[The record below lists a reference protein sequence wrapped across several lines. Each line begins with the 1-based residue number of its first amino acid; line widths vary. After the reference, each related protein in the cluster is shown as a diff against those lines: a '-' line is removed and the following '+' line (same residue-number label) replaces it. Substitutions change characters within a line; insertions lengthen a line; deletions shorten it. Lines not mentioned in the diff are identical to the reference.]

1 MTTASSSLPRYIVGI
16 DLGTTNCAV
25 AYIDTTRSTEVQH
38 FPIPQLVNETTVAPQ
53 PTLPSFLYL
62 SGPRD
67 LPQGS
72 LALPWDGERAFAV
85 GQFARIQGARIPGRL
100 VSSAKSWLCHAGVDR
115 EADILPW
122 EGPSEVKKLSPVAVA
137 ARYLQHLRDAWQQEM
152 GKAQPLEAQQIV
164 LTVPASFDE
173 VAREL
178 TVQAA
183 EQAGLSQLTLLEEPQ
198 AALYAWLAA
207 HADTWQ
213 TQLKPGSVIFVCD
226 VGGGTTDLSLITVT
240 QGKSQLGLERIAVGD
255 HLLLGGDNMD
265 VALARKVEAR
275 ISTGQRLDTQRWHLL
290 SQLCRMA
297 KEDLFADALREKA
310 TLTLPGRG
318 SSVIGGTLTD
328 SLSRQ
333 DVEQVVLDGF
343 FPSVEADARPRRGGQ
358 AGLHESGLQEFGLPY
373 EAEPEILRHVALF
386 LSRHVDAVAP
396 ALHGLAQP
404 DAILFNGGALTPLAI
419 RERIATTL
427 AAWFQTDGQA
437 DWQPTVLS
445 HTNLDLA
452 VAHGA
457 AYYGMVRRGQG
468 VRIGGGSARSYYIG
482 VGGTAQNT
490 NGESTEQPEGSIS
503 AVCLVRRGMEEGEEV
518 HLTEQEFEGLANR
531 PVSFPLYASST
542 RSADQPGEFLTL
554 ETAQISLL
562 PPIRTVLRFGKKAR
576 VTKIPV
582 HVSARFTEVGTL
594 ELWCEARQTDHRWRL
609 QFQLRG
615 EGQSIAASAASSAA
629 VVGEEQVIDENRLD
643 EAAQLIHVVFTQGVF
658 TKSEDAGEKVEP
670 QTLARQL
677 ETALGTT
684 RDSWPLSAIR
694 CLWDVLWENQKGR
707 AHGPEHEARWFN
719 LAGFLLRPGFG
730 HPTDEWRMQQLWKM
744 YGWGLMHAKATQCRA
759 EWWNMWKRV
768 AGGLSRQQQTVL
780 YSEIAPCVLPQAK
793 NQKKSGGRKVGP
805 QEIREM
811 WQIAGSCERL
821 NVEAKNS
828 LGEALVRLVEKA
840 KVSEQELWA
849 LARLGARALIY
860 GPANCVVRKEKA
872 SRWVER
878 LLKADWRK
886 PEATAFAVT
895 QIVRCTGDRTR
906 DLDESL
912 RERVAE
918 RVASFPS
925 GQRWAR
931 QVREVV
937 RLEAKEQAR
946 ILDESLPVG
955 LQIRN
960 GEASAAS

>member
-1 MTTASSSLPRYIVGI
+1 MTTAPSSLRRYIVGI

-25 AYIDTTRSTEVQH
+25 AYIDTTRSAEVQH
-38 FPIPQLVNETTVAPQ
+38 FPIPQLVNEATVAHQ

-62 SGPRD
+62 PGPRD
-67 LPQGS
+67 LPLGS
-72 LALPWDGERAFAV
+72 LALPWDREPSFAV

-115 EADILPW
+115 AADILPW
-122 EGPSEVKKLSPVAVA
+122 DGLSEVKKLSPVAVT
-137 ARYLQHLRDAWQQEM
+137 ARYLQHLRDAWRQEM

-240 QGKSQLGLERIAVGD
+240 QGKTQLGLERIAVGD

-265 VALARKVEAR
+265 VALARRVEAR
-275 ISTGQRLDTQRWHLL
+275 MSTGQRLDTQRWHLL
-290 SQLCRMA
+290 CQSCRIA
-297 KEDLFADALREKA
+297 KEDLFADALQEKA

-333 DVEQVVLDGF
+333 DIEQVILDGF

-358 AGLHESGLQEFGLPY
+358 AGLQEFGLPY
-373 EAEPEILRHVALF
+373 ETEPEILRHVSLF
-386 LSRHVDAVAP
+386 LSRHADAVAP
-396 ALHGLAQP
+396 SSHGLAQP

-419 RERIATTL
+419 RERIAQTL
-427 AAWFQTDGQA
+427 AAWFQTDGQE
-437 DWQPTVLS
+437 DWQPAVLS

-452 VAHGA
+452 VAYGA

-482 VGGTAQNT
+482 VGGTAQNM
-490 NGESTEQPEGSIS
+490 NGESTEQPEGSMS

-518 HLTEQEFEGLANR
+518 HLTEQEFEVLANR

-542 RSADQPGEFLTL
+542 RSADQPGELLTL
-554 ETAQISLL
+554 EIEQISLL

-615 EGQSIAASAASSAA
+615 EGRSIPASTASSSA
-629 VVGEEQVIDENRLD
+629 VVGEEQVIDESRLD
-643 EAAQLIHVVFTQGVF
+643 EAAQLIHAVFS
-658 TKSEDAGEKVEP
+658 KSADAGEKVEP

-694 CLWDVLWENQKGR
+694 CVWDVLWEDQKGR
-707 AHGPEHEARWFN
+707 ALDPEHEARWLN

-744 YGWGLMHAKATQCRA
+744 YGWGLLHAQATQCRA

-780 YSEIAPCVLPQAK
+780 YTEIAPCILPQAK

-811 WQIAGSCERL
+811 WQVAGSCERL
-821 NVEAKNS
+821 NVEAKYS
-828 LGEALVRLVEKA
+828 LAEALVRLVEKA
-840 KVSEQELWA
+840 KVSDQELWA

-860 GPANCVVRKEKA
+860 GPANCVVQKEKA

-878 LLKADWRK
+878 LLKTDWRK
-886 PEATAFAVT
+886 SEATAFAVT
-895 QIVRCTGDRTR
+895 QIARCTGDRSR

-912 RERVAE
+912 REPVAE

-955 LQIRN
+955 LQIRS
-960 GEASAAS
+960 GEDSAAS